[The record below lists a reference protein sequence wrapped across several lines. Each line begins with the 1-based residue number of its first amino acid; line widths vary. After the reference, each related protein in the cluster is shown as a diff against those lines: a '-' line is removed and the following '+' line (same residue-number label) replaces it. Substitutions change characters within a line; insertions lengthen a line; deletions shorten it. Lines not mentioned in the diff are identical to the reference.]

1 MDANDAAS
9 YVQELAGDD
18 ANIIFGAKFDE
29 SVPDSATITVIATG
43 LETEAAPAQ
52 SILPGVKFNGGNTL
66 NMARTAAK
74 PVQPTAPVQNYNGIQ
89 RPQKPT
95 PTVAP
100 RDIKI
105 PEFLK
110 NTKR

>member
-1 MDANDAAS
+1 MEMNSANVEA
-9 YVQELAGDD
+9 VVKQVL
-18 ANIIFGAKFDE
+18 E
-29 SVPDSATITVIATG
+29 SMLEKKVP
-43 LETEAAPAQ
+43 EAAPAQ

-66 NMARTAAK
+66 NMARTAGTGSAK
-74 PVQPTAPVQNYNGIQ
+74 PVQPTTPVQNYNGIQ

>member
-1 MDANDAAS
+1 MEMNSANVEA
-9 YVQELAGDD
+9 VVKQVL
-18 ANIIFGAKFDE
+18 E
-29 SVPDSATITVIATG
+29 SMLEKKVP
-43 LETEAAPAQ
+43 EAAPAQ

-66 NMARTAAK
+66 NMARTAGTGSAK
-74 PVQPTAPVQNYNGIQ
+74 PVQPSASVQNYYGIQ

>member
-1 MDANDAAS
+1 ML
-9 YVQELAGDD
+9 E
-18 ANIIFGAKFDE
+18 KK
-29 SVPDSATITVIATG
+29 VP
-43 LETEAAPAQ
+43 EAAPAQ

-66 NMARTAAK
+66 NMARTAGTGSAK